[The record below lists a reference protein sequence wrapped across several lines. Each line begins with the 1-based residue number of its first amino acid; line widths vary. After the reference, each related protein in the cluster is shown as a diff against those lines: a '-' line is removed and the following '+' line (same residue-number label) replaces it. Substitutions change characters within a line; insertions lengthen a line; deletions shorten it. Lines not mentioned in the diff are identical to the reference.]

1 MISKSILFL
10 LLVLILVSC
19 SPSFNRDK
27 ALFDRSAVKAKFKA
41 IDDLNDCYFEIKE
54 NGFTDFY
61 CQLYDSLKNTH
72 YPGRYTQQEDTLL
85 LKFYNKEAYKML
97 GKKALISHTK
107 KEIVFFDV
115 YPGIRNR
122 LLFN

>member
-1 MISKSILFL
+1 MISKRLISILFL
-10 LLVLILVSC
+10 CILISC
-19 SPSFNRDK
+19 APSFNRDK
-27 ALFDRSAVKAKFKA
+27 ALFDASALKAKLKA

-54 NGFTDFY
+54 NGFIDFY

-72 YPGRYTQQEDTLL
+72 YPGRYTQQEDTLF
-85 LKFYNKEAYKML
+85 LKFYNKDAYKIL

-107 KEIVFFDV
+107 KEILFFDT